1 MAQAASL
8 MPCRG
13 ATGEGWGAK
22 ASWVGAVG
30 WGGSGAGGGGQGAW
44 TRSSHTVARGALLP
58 DPSRPS
64 PPRAISSDSRLGA
77 SVSPSGGAGRE
88 QRWFQSRLQGA
99 PMSGAVEL
107 EPEPP
112 LRRWEPVEEAGQ
124 SGAWVWGIRGGGGG
138 SRAGV
143 LVTVAVGL
151 RRARRSERIRTL
163 PLFGAPAS
171 PSDPS
176 FLLSGGESAGI
187 RVRACPGCLGS
198 GRNWVPWC
206 RSHPRSRAFGAV
218 LSDRK
223 VSMSR

>member
-44 TRSSHTVARGALLP
+44 TRRSHTVARGALLP

-64 PPRAISSDSRLGA
+64 PSRAISSDSRLGA

-99 PMSGAVEL
+99 PMSGA
-107 EPEPP
+107 
-112 LRRWEPVEEAGQ
+112 AGA
-124 SGAWVWGIRGGGGG
+124 GARAAAETVGASGGG
-138 SRAGV
+138 R
-143 LVTVAVGL
+143 
-151 RRARRSERIRTL
+151 
-163 PLFGAPAS
+163 
-171 PSDPS
+171 
-176 FLLSGGESAGI
+176 SAG
-187 RVRACPGCLGS
+187 GLGLGNS
-198 GRNWVPWC
+198 GWGWGVAGWRLVDCGRRTPK
-206 RSHPRSRAFGAV
+206 GQEV
-218 LSDRK
+218 
-223 VSMSR
+223 